1 MSFTSLVINTL
12 KVEYLFTTFESRR
25 NPMKNSITLLALLIA
40 FGCTQKRESKRSA
53 HTDLNAIAIE
63 YVRLGLDIG
72 QYDPPFVDAY
82 YGPDSL
88 KPTGTPKEVF
98 PKDSLLR
105 AVNNL
110 VAKLDAFDTVR
121 NDTVKNRAG
130 WIKAQLRAFSRRI
143 RIVSGEFGTFEEE
156 TKDLYGVT
164 VPVNDEAHFKAIV
177 SSLDRFLPG
186 KGNVIERFQKLANR
200 FIIPKE
206 KLDTVFKAAIAE
218 ARKRTLAH
226 VELPASE
233 DFKLEYVT
241 NKSWSGYNWYK
252 GQYQSLIQINT
263 DLNIFVD
270 RAIDVGSH
278 ESYPGHHVYNMLM
291 EKNLYRDKGQVEIS
305 FYPLYS
311 PQSFIAEGTANE
323 GVEVVFPDEDKIEFS
338 KSVLLPLAG
347 LDTTGITQYFN
358 AMAIREALNYARNEV
373 ARGLINETMKEPE
386 AIRWLKEY
394 ALMNDETAVKSIAF
408 IKAHRSY
415 VVNYN
420 YGKDVAHHYIEK
432 NSAGDEAKRWN
443 AFIHILKNQVSPE
456 SLIK

>member
-1 MSFTSLVINTL
+1 MKLFISLLV
-12 KVEYLFTTFESRR
+12 
-25 NPMKNSITLLALLIA
+25 LLIA
-40 FGCTQKRESKRSA
+40 FGCTQKQESKPSA
-53 HTDLNAIAIE
+53 HAELNAIAAD

-88 KPTGTPKEVF
+88 KPTGAPKKDF

-105 AVNNL
+105 AVDNL
-110 VAKLDAFDTVR
+110 IAKLDAFDTVS

-130 WIKAQLRAFSRRI
+130 WIKGQLRAFSRRV

-164 VPVNDEAHFKAIV
+164 VPVNDEAHFKGIV
-177 SSLDRFLPG
+177 NSLDKHLPG
-186 KGNVIERFQKLANR
+186 KGNVMDRFQKLANR

-226 VELPASE
+226 VELPAGE
-233 DFKLEYVT
+233 HFRLEYVT
-241 NKSWSGYNWYK
+241 DKSWSGYNWYK

-263 DLNIFVD
+263 DLQIFVD

-278 ESYPGHHVYNMLM
+278 ESYPGHHVYNMLI

-323 GVEVVFPDEDKIEFS
+323 GVDVVFPGNDKIEFS

-347 LDTTGITQYFN
+347 LDTAGITQYYN
-358 AMAIREALNYARNEV
+358 AMAIRQKLNYVRNEV
-373 ARGLINETMKEPE
+373 ARGLINGTMKESE

-394 ALMNDETAVKSIAF
+394 GLLNDETAVKSIAF
-408 IKAHRSY
+408 IKANRSY

-420 YGKDVAHHYIEK
+420 YGKDMAHNYIEK
-432 NSAGDEAKRWN
+432 HGAGDEAKRWN
-443 AFIHILKNQVSPE
+443 TFIYILKNQVSPDA
-456 SLIK
+456 LTK

>member
-1 MSFTSLVINTL
+1 MAFHHLCCSTHLKMKAYFILILLLV
-12 KVEYLFTTFESRR
+12 
-25 NPMKNSITLLALLIA
+25 A
-40 FGCTQKRESKRSA
+40 FGCTQNQGSKPSA
-53 HTDLNAIAIE
+53 HTELNVIAIE

-72 QYDPPFVDAY
+72 QYDPAFVDAY

-88 KPTGTPKEVF
+88 KPTGTPNKVF
-98 PKDSLLR
+98 PKDSLLK
-105 AVNNL
+105 AVDNL
-110 VAKLDAFDTVR
+110 VSKLAVFDTVS
-121 NDTVKNRAG
+121 NDTVKNRAL
-130 WIKAQLRAFSRRI
+130 WIKGQLRAFSRRI

-164 VPVNDEAHFKAIV
+164 VPVNDEAHFKSIV
-177 SSLDRFLPG
+177 SSLDKHLPG
-186 KGNVIERFQKLANR
+186 KGNVIDRFQNLANR

-226 VELPASE
+226 VELPPGE

-241 NKSWSGYNWYK
+241 DKSWSGYNWYK

-263 DLNIFVD
+263 DLKIFVD

-291 EKNLYRDKGQVEIS
+291 EKHLYRDKGQVEIS

-323 GVEVVFPDEDKIEFS
+323 GIEVVFPDREKIQFA
-338 KSVLLPLAG
+338 KTVLLPLAG
-347 LDTTGITQYFN
+347 LDTTGIAKYFN
-358 AMAIREALNYARNEV
+358 AMAIRSKLNYARNEV
-373 ARGLINETMKEPE
+373 ARGLINGTMQESE

-394 ALMNDETAVKSIAF
+394 ALMNDETALKSIAF
-408 IKAHRSY
+408 IKANRSY

-420 YGKDVAHHYIEK
+420 YGKDMAHQYIEK
-432 NSAGDEAKRWN
+432 HGAGDKEKRWT
-443 AFIHILKNQVSPE
+443 AFLYILKNQVTPDM
-456 SLIK
+456 LQR